1 MESSASIHAFF
12 SDFFGRRSQYEFRAN
27 EWKFSCTLVAL
38 ISLDNDDYV
47 TRAERAM
54 KAFEAT
60 GGPQVFPKV
69 LRYMTLLA
77 NLLSPKTF
85 VISPVTGRHEYN
97 KVA

>member
-1 MESSASIHAFF
+1 
-12 SDFFGRRSQYEFRAN
+12 
-27 EWKFSCTLVAL
+27 
-38 ISLDNDDYV
+38 
-47 TRAERAM
+47 M